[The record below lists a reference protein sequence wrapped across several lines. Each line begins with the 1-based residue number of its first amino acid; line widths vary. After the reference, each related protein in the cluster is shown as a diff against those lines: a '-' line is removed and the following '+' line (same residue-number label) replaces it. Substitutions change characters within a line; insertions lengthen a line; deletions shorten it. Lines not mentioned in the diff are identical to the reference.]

1 MDECDVMRY
10 VYILNEE
17 CNGKM
22 RKGKCGTNGA
32 KHN

>member
-22 RKGKCGTNGA
+22 RKGKCGTMAPN
-32 KHN
+32 